1 MLLKNHLVE
10 VFKKASSENNFLVK
24 ENIVLKWVHRFG
36 IDSLNDL
43 LIHSQAQEEN
53 HEEENQEQITLI
65 EENHEEENQEQITL
79 IEENH
84 EEENQEQ
91 ITLIEEN
98 HEEENQEQIT
108 LIEENHEEENQEQ
121 ITLIEE
127 NHEEENQEQITLI
140 EENHEEEN
148 QEQITL
154 IEENHEEENQ
164 EQIRLESFKT
174 SENLEE
180 TNCELNYL
188 KISNNNQ
195 VFNTKQDSNQ
205 INQYIKTPK
214 LPLPNIKNL
223 RKWINKDKKA
233 S

>member
-1 MLLKNHLVE
+1 MLLKNHLIE
-10 VFKKASSENNFLVK
+10 VFKKASSENNFLLK

-43 LIHSQAQEEN
+43 LIHSPGQKKNHKEENQEQITLIDEN

-65 EENHEEENQEQITL
+65 D
-79 IEENH
+79 
-84 EEENQEQ
+84 
-91 ITLIEEN
+91 
-98 HEEENQEQIT
+98 
-108 LIEENHEEENQEQ
+108 
-121 ITLIEE
+121 
-127 NHEEENQEQITLI
+127 
-140 EENHEEEN
+140 
-148 QEQITL
+148 
-154 IEENHEEENQ
+154 ENHEEENQ

-174 SENLEE
+174 LENLEE
-180 TNCELNYL
+180 TNYESNYF

-195 VFNTKQDSNQ
+195 LFNTIQDSNQ
-205 INQYIKTPK
+205 INKHIKTSN

>member
-1 MLLKNHLVE
+1 MLLKNHLIE
-10 VFKKASSENNFLVK
+10 VFKKASSENNFLLK
-24 ENIVLKWVHRFG
+24 ENVVLKWVHRFG

-43 LIHSQAQEEN
+43 LIHSPVQKEN

-65 EENHEEENQEQITL
+65 DENHEEENQEQITL
-79 IEENH
+79 ID
-84 EEENQEQ
+84 
-91 ITLIEEN
+91 
-98 HEEENQEQIT
+98 
-108 LIEENHEEENQEQ
+108 
-121 ITLIEE
+121 
-127 NHEEENQEQITLI
+127 
-140 EENHEEEN
+140 
-148 QEQITL
+148 
-154 IEENHEEENQ
+154 ENHEEENQ
-164 EQIRLESFKT
+164 EQIRIESFKT
-174 SENLEE
+174 LENLEE
-180 TNCELNYL
+180 INCESNYL